1 MKLLFENW
9 RQFLTEAE
17 LRCVPLDEWAGPPS
31 GIRIYSHSTG
41 RITPS
46 NFNEV
51 VEDGF
56 RISRSGVGTLS
67 ITFLEENPSGIKESL
82 RKRVSGEHYNLGTRV
97 VLAGA
102 NPELQKDRG
111 VFDDVLAAA
120 QAGEADPLGVQLI
133 KNVRLF
139 EEYPEGHRWR
149 KNSWSMPGRFLLG
162 LYDGDN
168 DSICLNPS
176 FDASTGTEYG
186 ERLHN
191 NFLEYQKIE
200 KSHMAHIQQAPAP
213 AAPVADVPGEDIDDD
228 VF

>member
-1 MKLLFENW
+1 MRLLFENW
-9 RQFLTEAE
+9 RKYLTEAE

-51 VEDGF
+51 IEDGF
-56 RISRSGVGTLS
+56 RISHSGVGTLS

-82 RKRVSGEHYNLGTRV
+82 RKRVSGEHYNLGTQV
-97 VLAGA
+97 VIAGV
-102 NPELQKDRG
+102 NPELQKAHGILDS
-111 VFDDVLAAA
+111 VLAAA
-120 QAGEADPLGVQLI
+120 KAGEADPLGVQLI

-139 EEYPEGHRWR
+139 EEYPENHKWR
-149 KNSWSMPGRFLLG
+149 QNSWSMPGRFLLG

-186 ERLHN
+186 ERLYN

-200 KSHMAHIQQAPAP
+200 KSDLARPTAEP
-213 AAPVADVPGEDIDDD
+213 AAPITVASGVDVDDD

>member
-1 MKLLFENW
+1 MKILFENW

-41 RITPS
+41 RIAPS

-82 RKRVSGEHYNLGTRV
+82 RKRVSGEHYNLGTQV
-97 VLAGA
+97 IIAGV
-102 NPELQKDRG
+102 NPELQKAHGILDS
-111 VFDDVLAAA
+111 VLAAA

-149 KNSWSMPGRFLLG
+149 QNSWSMPGRFLLG

-168 DSICLNPS
+168 DSMCLNPS

-191 NFLEYQKIE
+191 NFSEYQKIE
-200 KSHMAHIQQAPAP
+200 KKDLARTPEKPI
-213 AAPVADVPGEDIDDD
+213 APVAVTSGEDTDDD